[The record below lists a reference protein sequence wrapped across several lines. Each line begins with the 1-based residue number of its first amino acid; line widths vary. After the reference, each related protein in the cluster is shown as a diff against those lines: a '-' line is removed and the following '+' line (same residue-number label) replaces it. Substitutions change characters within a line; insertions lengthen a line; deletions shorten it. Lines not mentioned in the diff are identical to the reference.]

1 MDNDVIDVNELTEST
16 LKELRDFD
24 ENEAYFLLC
33 EIFSNAQATKNYA
46 QFQFDLNE
54 WKRRYPVHLFS
65 ENYKSKIKYML
76 SNEFLNTILDNF
88 IAFDELSKKDS
99 SKGLERLRKVL
110 DSAEKHKDEKRLNK
124 DLESLYSEFP
134 LSYLK
139 EKYPHIVPQLVN
151 KSNISRILEKFDSS
165 DAFKQLE
172 DIVSKPETFDNADMF
187 KEAVEEWQKL
197 YPIDEFSVDYKNQVE
212 KLLSENL
219 DEKRLEEI
227 FPLDLS
233 SGIVIPIEFQESLEN
248 TDILTKNALYDL
260 FKIVDKN
267 KRDVDG
273 LFSWTCEYGK
283 YINGFD
289 NTSKNIVIENFMLG
303 FANELPPLDS
313 DFKIPKMDNEL
324 SFSDFENIDNIKKE
338 TIIQFLGILCK
349 GSELTSEDKYKLGV
363 VKYNS
368 DEADI
373 IKKAKI
379 GQKLDVFMDI
389 VPDENMLTISDN
401 LYFDNVSDEEINLS
415 SPSDSD
421 LSLTDTNEDNSFK
434 ASLVVEGIEMQ
445 KVESSSNGSDSSTSG
460 GGGVSNSIGL
470 EPASEIKITDGDL
483 LDESDKEKE
492 KLEISPVIIETIEQ
506 PKDLEISN
514 TDNIEEPIK
523 EVVVDVPPEAST
535 EIVEDKLEEEIPQN
549 IVENKS
555 EEEKVIDTIEAK
567 PEKEIS
573 QNVVENKTEEE
584 ISQNIVEDKIEEEIS
599 QNVVEDK
606 PEKEKIKNV
615 IEIEPEENLQ
625 KTQKE
630 KTFLQRLFRND
641 DDEREL

>member
-1 MDNDVIDVNELTEST
+1 MDNDVIDVNELTEDA

-33 EIFSNAQATKNYA
+33 EILSNAQATKNYA

-88 IAFDELSKKDS
+88 IAFDELSKKDP
-99 SKGLERLRKVL
+99 SKGLEKLRKVL

-219 DEKRLEEI
+219 DEKRLGEI

-260 FKIVDKN
+260 FKIIDRD
-267 KRDVDG
+267 KRDVNG
-273 LFSWTCEYGK
+273 LFSWACEYGK
-283 YINGFD
+283 YVNGFD
-289 NTSKNIVIENFMLG
+289 STSKNIVIENFMLG

-324 SFSDFENIDNIKKE
+324 SLSDFENIDNIKKE

-349 GSELTSEDKYKLGV
+349 GSELTSEDKYMLGI
-363 VKYNS
+363 VKSNS

-401 LYFDNVSDEEINLS
+401 LYFDNVTDEEINLS
-415 SPSDSD
+415 SKTSNLGVIDN
-421 LSLTDTNEDNSFK
+421 NEENSFK
-434 ASLVVEGIEMQ
+434 DSLVVEGIEMQ
-445 KVESSSNGSDSSTSG
+445 KVESSSNSSDASTSG

-470 EPASEIKITDGDL
+470 EPANEIKISDEDL
-483 LDESDKEKE
+483 LDESDKKKEEEFEK
-492 KLEISPVIIETIEQ
+492 ISPVIIETIEQ
-506 PKDLEISN
+506 PKVS
-514 TDNIEEPIK
+514 EEPIK
-523 EVVVDVPPEAST
+523 EVVVEVPPEAST

-549 IVENKS
+549 VVENRFK
-555 EEEKVIDTIEAK
+555 EEKVIDTIESK

-573 QNVVENKTEEE
+573 QNVVENKTEKEE
-584 ISQNIVEDKIEEEIS
+584 VIDVIEAKTEEEKIK
-599 QNVVEDK
+599 NIIEAK
-606 PEKEKIKNV
+606 TEEEEIKNV
-615 IEIEPEENLQ
+615 IEIEPEENFQ
-625 KTQKE
+625 KPQKKE
-630 KTFLQRLFRND
+630 TFFQRLFRND